1 MTSMMTSIYEGAM
14 MLLTWVDGY
23 AELTGK
29 TDDILSFITTRLL
42 YQRNFVK
49 AKIEG
54 NHIVFPK
61 DFIPQD
67 LSLLGAER
75 AFIGFEQRH
84 DIEKTDI
91 PDVYKVSVT
100 WDQASCLLVEELTT
114 IATRYNLAIEAE
126 GIAFDLEFKQHIIV
140 NNLGILLL
148 EECIEYHH
156 EDYDP
161 YDDYKK
167 VR

>member
-1 MTSMMTSIYEGAM
+1 MI
-14 MLLTWVDGY
+14 LVTWVDGY
-23 AELTGK
+23 AELTGRIE
-29 TDDILSFITTRLL
+29 DILSFITKRLV
-42 YQRNFVK
+42 YQGNLVQ

-54 NHIVFPK
+54 NHIIFPK

-67 LSLLGAER
+67 LSLLGADR

-84 DIEKTDI
+84 NIEKTDT

-114 IATRYNLAIEAE
+114 IAIRYNLAIEAE
-126 GIAFDLEFKQHIIV
+126 GIAFDLEFKQHITV
-140 NNLGILLL
+140 NNLGVLLL

-161 YDDYKK
+161 YDDYEKIK
-167 VR
+167 